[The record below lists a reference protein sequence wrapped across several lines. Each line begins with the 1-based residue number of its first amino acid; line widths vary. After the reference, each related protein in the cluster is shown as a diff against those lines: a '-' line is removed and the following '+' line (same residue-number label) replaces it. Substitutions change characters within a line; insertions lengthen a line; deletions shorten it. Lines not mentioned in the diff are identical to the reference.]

1 MTHRK
6 KWTAT
11 LLITCLLVP
20 SSFASWRVNVNPWR
34 ERRQD
39 DIASVQVAVQSVAPF
54 DDYVESLQPHYAMD
68 EKLALTEAV
77 PLTRTQGTAEF
88 SALLASLTARGQ
100 DVTSSLSRE
109 TDTDNKGTTTTDKRT
124 DSKQPGSLTDVAAPP
139 AHVDRTL
146 AAPLPAGD
154 TEVDPSMKY
163 AAATALMQR
172 VSLMSNYVRDAA
184 VRMHTKPYLVR
195 LLVTVSPTAA
205 TRGYDAYTTVSFFST
220 AKGPDGQDLP
230 RSLRVNATRFAKE
243 SRDRFE
249 RARAALN
256 EICEA
261 KTSCHDAELSL
272 AQETEN
278 IAVLDAAESNPCD
291 ETPLETIPLLVTDTV
306 SASLHA
312 DSYERMRELALAL
325 QGMASNARISS
336 GLRSQNDR
344 LSNTLTRDFNGV
356 MTVSRAAENSIEVRL
371 GAMFGNRE
379 DALVPRT
386 YDVTALVLFPLAN
399 PQSNGSVHDLISN
412 EVVPC
417 SMAFYTA
424 QTTFRN
430 SQNGKVARPGNHSS
444 LMSKVSVIVTN
455 AGIPTDIA
463 DKLISDAQQGNYRA
477 FVSRLPSEFQN
488 TATASLLWPRVVGVV
503 ARDSF
508 SRGMFQAPVREVDF
522 FTDQANG
529 TVFDDGK
536 QSTLTLVGSRNILA
550 DRIMGLLKVTTVE
563 LPPKAQ
569 VEPQATKAES
579 KKVTKKVTKT
589 VVPAVASEVASK
601 LPPKDGP
608 TFYLPANSVA
618 VGTDGRFAKLTFD
631 SVNKRVKK
639 GCEVKKVYA
648 VVSYAKGARDWERE
662 IYTSRWPVSNNG
674 DMAEITYV
682 SPGDPEKESK
692 PSRFTISTGAR
703 TILATNGSGSIVISM
718 KRGEIAKGDEANAT
732 VPMLFSVVG
741 ADIVSAEN
749 LIPIGSDWGSA
760 KDGVWKV
767 TLANLIV
774 ATPVTIHA
782 WSGTGKTLV
791 AETDIPLQV
800 QALDMRNQHHGE

>member
-1 MTHRK
+1 MTRRK

-11 LLITCLLVP
+11 FLMTYLLVP

-39 DIASVQVAVQSVAPF
+39 DVASVQVAVQSVAPF

-68 EKLALTEAV
+68 EKTALSEAV

-100 DVTSSLSRE
+100 DVTSSMSRE
-109 TDTDNKGTTTTDKRT
+109 TDTDKTGTTTTEKRT
-124 DSKQPGSLTDVAAPP
+124 DSRQPGSLADVAAAP
-139 AHVDRTL
+139 AHVERTL
-146 AAPLPAGD
+146 TAPLPAGD

-184 VRMHTKPYLVR
+184 VQMHTKPYLVR

-220 AKGPDGQDLP
+220 AKGPDGQNLP
-230 RSLRVNATRFAKE
+230 GSLHVSATRFARE
-243 SRDRFE
+243 SRDRAE
-249 RARAALN
+249 RAKAAFQVCEKGSCADAALR
-256 EICEA
+256 
-261 KTSCHDAELSL
+261 SAEE
-272 AQETEN
+272 QQN
-278 IAVLDAAESNPCD
+278 VAVLDAAAVNRCD

-306 SASLHA
+306 SASLHS

-325 QGMASNARISS
+325 QGMTSNARVGG

-386 YDVTALVLFPLAN
+386 YDVTALVLFPLAD
-399 PQSNGSVHDLISN
+399 PQEKDSVHDLISN

-430 SQNGKVARPGNHSS
+430 SQNGKVARPARYDS
-444 LMSKVSVIVTN
+444 LQGKVREIVAN
-455 AGIPTDIA
+455 AGIQEDIA
-463 DKLISDAQQGNYRA
+463 GSLISDAQEGNYKKFVEALPEKLRA
-477 FVSRLPSEFQN
+477 
-488 TATASLLWPRVVGVV
+488 TATPSLLWPRVVGVV

-522 FTDQANG
+522 FTDQTNG

-536 QSTLTLVGSRNILA
+536 QSTLTLAGSRNILA
-550 DRIMGLLKVTTVE
+550 DRVIGLLKVTTVE
-563 LPPKAQ
+563 VPPKAPE
-569 VEPQATKAES
+569 EPQAEKKKS
-579 KKVTKKVTKT
+579 KKVVPK
-589 VVPAVASEVASK
+589 VVPAVMAKVI
-601 LPPKDGP
+601 PKDGP
-608 TFYLPANSVA
+608 TFYLSANTVT

-631 SVNKRVKK
+631 SVSKGLKK

-648 VVSYAKGARDWERE
+648 TVSYAKGARDWERE
-662 IYTSRWPVSNNG
+662 IYTSRWPVSNNNG

-703 TILATNGSGSIVISM
+703 AILARNGSGSIVISM
-718 KRGEIAKGDEANAT
+718 KRGEVKKGDEANAT
-732 VPMLFSVVG
+732 VPMLFSVTG
-741 ADIVSAEN
+741 ADIVSAAN
-749 LIPIGSDWGSA
+749 LTPIGSDWGST

-767 TLANLIV
+767 TLANLI
-774 ATPVTIHA
+774 AGTPVTIHA
-782 WSGTGKTLV
+782 WSGNGKTLI
-791 AETDIPLQV
+791 AEPDISPLQV
-800 QALDMRNQHHGE
+800 QELEIGSRHNGE